1 MPIAVLRCTS
11 LGLFA
16 YFATAR
22 TAFAIS
28 GCVWFARQPHH
39 APHKLAKRPI
49 THGFVLVEFLELQ
62 TSRKWVIPPR
72 TNTKPRRGVLIENL
86 LRHRQSTSIL
96 IRRKTT
102 TSIPPQLAQVVNLDT
117 AVRVCTELITPTLN
131 PHCKNV
137 IHMKLL
143 ILMDTEPDWIKRMM
157 HASAGLC
164 TNPRLFI

>member
-1 MPIAVLRCTS
+1 MHPLRFTRVPRYRHQFILNIRS
-11 LGLFA
+11 YLV
-16 YFATAR
+16 R
-22 TAFAIS
+22 K
-28 GCVWFARQPHH
+28 PHQT
-39 APHKLAKRPI
+39 PHKLVKRSMP
-49 THGFVLVEFLELQ
+49 HGFVLVEFVKLQ

-117 AVRVCTELITPTLN
+117 AVRVCTELITPALN